1 MKQMI
6 LWDDILTE
14 LLKKGINPYDID
26 VRYLQKWIRSYPEL
40 FPKFIIENKYE
51 LNFNNET
58 LQWEIYE
65 TKT

>member
-1 MKQMI
+1 MI
-6 LWDDILTE
+6 LWSDILTE

-26 VRYLQKWIRSYPEL
+26 VRYLQKWIRLYPEL

-51 LNFNNET
+51 LKFNYDF

-65 TKT
+65 IKI